1 MGYMIVMEEVKKK
14 KIKDEAQRLMTMKTN
29 VYSVLTTY
37 HAFF

>member
-14 KIKDEAQRLMTMKTN
+14 IRDKVQRLMTMKIN

-37 HAFF
+37 QAFF

>member
-1 MGYMIVMEEVKKK
+1 MGYMIVMEEVKK